1 MALVWKFSAKVS
13 MNTSPVGLVGNMV
26 VRGNIRSGLTTC
38 YRLLTAAAQPL
49 GTFVALCWDFGPDVY
64 RVGGY
69 QPPHPGCRKLVADE
83 TGQTTRLSLYRIS
96 GGLTEFLFLPHRLN
110 GLQSAPPPCPR
121 GQQYP
126 GFLLQP
132 LALVSSRRDSRDV
145 PEDCRFGP
153 PGGNDCFHETQL
165 LRWKVGLS
173 VLVFEGGTGCHIY

>member
-26 VRGNIRSGLTTC
+26 VRGNTRSGLTTC

-69 QPPHPGCRKLVADE
+69 QPPHPGCRKLVVDE

-110 GLQSAPPPCPR
+110 GLQSAPLPAR
-121 GQQYP
+121 GGNNIP
-126 GFLLQP
+126 VSCSNLWHLL
-132 LALVSSRRDSRDV
+132 AAGGTAEMSRR
-145 PEDCRFGP
+145 
-153 PGGNDCFHETQL
+153 T
-165 LRWKVGLS
+165 VGLGHRGETIASMRPNCCGGKS
-173 VLVFEGGTGCHIY
+173 V